1 MDDVDAELD
10 KRRIGHLLEYLE
22 GRTQTFITTSKNDL
36 IKGFAARARLIEVR
50 DGVASGGAATEAERT
65 IATSTESI

>member
-22 GRTQTFITTSKNDL
+22 GRTQTFITTSKESL
-36 IKGFAARARLIEVR
+36 IGEFAARAEIFQVR
-50 DGVASGGAATEAERT
+50 GGEATRT
-65 IATSTESI
+65 APGATIPTLMEGI